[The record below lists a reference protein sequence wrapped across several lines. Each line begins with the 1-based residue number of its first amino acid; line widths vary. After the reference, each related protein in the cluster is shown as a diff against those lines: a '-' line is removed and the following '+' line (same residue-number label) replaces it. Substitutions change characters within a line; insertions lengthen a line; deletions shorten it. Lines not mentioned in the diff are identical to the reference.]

1 LLGAFAACVLVAP
14 QGIGVT
20 LAQAQQGRL
29 SAVDVIKMVQEGQPE
44 ESTVGKIK
52 AAKRRFQFTDR
63 EKEQL
68 KQRGVTD
75 LYISYME
82 NPDLPYPPS
91 SKLTGAVA
99 PPTENIYSDDAFAAK
114 VPAGIGAY
122 LLQKSSLSPI
132 EVKSLAPDK
141 QGGFIVPLPLG
152 LGSAKIIGALPGAA
166 APVRVEST
174 PAVFYLRLAENT
186 KIEDVTIIVLDAVA
200 KEKRRQAEFTPSQQ
214 KDGKPSP
221 KATLLRQS
229 ERTAVGP
236 RLYRVVTTQLGTGE
250 FMFYLGGSADPA
262 KGTLGKGYD
271 FGVN

>member
-1 LLGAFAACVLVAP
+1 LLAAFVACVLVAQ
-14 QGIGVT
+14 QGVGIT
-20 LAQAQQGRL
+20 LGQAAPGRL
-29 SAVDVIKMVQEGQPE
+29 SVVDVIKMVHDGQPE
-44 ESTVGKIK
+44 ESIVGKIK
-52 AAKRRFQFTDR
+52 TAKRRFQLTDR

-82 NPDLPYPPS
+82 NFDLPYPPT
-91 SKLTGAVA
+91 SKLTGPAL
-99 PPTENIYSDDAFAAK
+99 PTENIYSDDAFASK
-114 VPAGIGAY
+114 VPVGVGAY

-132 EVKSLAPDK
+132 DVKSLQPEK
-141 QGGFIVPLPLG
+141 QGGLIAMLPMVG
-152 LGSAKIIGALPGAA
+152 AKVIGVLPGAA

-174 PAVFYLRLAENT
+174 PAVFYLRLAENM
-186 KIEDVTIIVLDAVA
+186 KIEDVTIIALDAVA
-200 KEKRRQAEFTPSQQ
+200 KEKRRQAEFTPSQE
-214 KDGKPSP
+214 KGGKPSP
-221 KATLLRQS
+221 KAALNRQS

-262 KGTLGKGYD
+262 KAILGKGYD